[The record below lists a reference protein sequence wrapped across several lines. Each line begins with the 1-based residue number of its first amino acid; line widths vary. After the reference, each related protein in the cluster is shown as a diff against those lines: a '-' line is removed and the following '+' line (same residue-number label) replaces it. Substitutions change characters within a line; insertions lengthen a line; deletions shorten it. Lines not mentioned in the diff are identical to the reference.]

1 MRLPIFEYTWLNRSK
16 SKKQVNERRAGL
28 SISPKYGKQ
37 TCSSHLCLFGHVQLL
52 GEIVQRVGSVTTILN
67 LNFLRGLFFIFLCRL
82 DLVVRVVHCI
92 LLILKLSS
100 LVFVVFVFIAT
111 SQTCIF
117 SPFDLPLKGHI
128 LTQSTFKRAA
138 YFSLS
143 FGLLPLLKPPSLP
156 RVFPG
161 PAL

>member
-16 SKKQVNERRAGL
+16 SKKQVNERQVGL

-37 TCSSHLCLFGHVQLL
+37 TCPSHLCLFGHVQLL
-52 GEIVQRVGSVTTILN
+52 GEIVQRVGGVTTILR
-67 LNFLRGLFFIFLCRL
+67 LNFIRGLFFVFFCRL

-92 LLILKLSS
+92 LFILKLIS
-100 LVFVVFVFIAT
+100 LVFVVAFVSIAT

-128 LTQSTFKRAA
+128 LTHPAFKRAP

-143 FGLLPLLKPPSLP
+143 FGKL
-156 RVFPG
+156 
-161 PAL
+161 